1 VKNAWI
7 HPTDSSRIGLFF
19 ASKLD
24 LETFPG
30 NYPGLD
36 LVGKCFVAPRGP
48 GEGCPEPLSDP
59 VPQDYHVQ
67 LEQYKRTHP
76 DDQVQKH
83 AIWENMKGLVREM
96 NTAQQLAGHPSTL
109 SSHYLWVH
117 SLTLPGK
124 YRNFYQ

>member
-1 VKNAWI
+1 MKNAWL

-30 NYPGLD
+30 DYPGLD

-48 GEGCPEPLSDP
+48 DEGCPIPLSDP
-59 VPQDYHVQ
+59 VPQEYHVQ
-67 LEQYKRTHP
+67 LENYKRTKRNDH
-76 DDQVQKH
+76 VQKL
-83 AIWENMKGLVREM
+83 AIWENMRGMVREM
-96 NTAQQLAGHPSTL
+96 NSTQQLGGNPSLL
-109 SSHYLWVH
+109 SSNYLWVH

-124 YRNFYQ
+124 FKNFYQ